1 MNILISGRGII
12 QTAAIFMMVAVSAER
27 YKAIC
32 QPLIPRQPY
41 YMYLIFVGVT
51 SFGLEFPRFF
61 EFKLNA
67 NVTDYQTT
75 DLVWS
80 CQNLVLFLIRRI
92 IYQW

>member
-1 MNILISGRGII
+1 
-12 QTAAIFMMVAVSAER
+12 
-27 YKAIC
+27 
-32 QPLIPRQPY
+32 
-41 YMYLIFVGVT
+41 VT

-80 CQNLVLFLIRRI
+80 CQNLVLFPIRRI
-92 IYQW
+92 FNKWKNKFQSM